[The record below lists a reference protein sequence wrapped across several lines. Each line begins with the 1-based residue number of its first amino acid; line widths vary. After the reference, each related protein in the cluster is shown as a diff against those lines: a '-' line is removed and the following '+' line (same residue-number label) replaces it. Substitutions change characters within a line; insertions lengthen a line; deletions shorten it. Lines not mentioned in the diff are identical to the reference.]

1 MSTKFKPILFST
13 AMVQA
18 ILEGRKTQTR
28 RVVKKQPKEKDYLPE
43 LLTDHFGNYLLSY
56 RKDRVFVEDKTI
68 KSLYGNVGD
77 VLWVRE
83 TWKPGAWRED
93 GRVAFDYLASTEL
106 KNTPW
111 VQFTNFDNY
120 YKKWTDEILK
130 NNSIPDEMGFHHWEP
145 GKSPLSWKP
154 SIFMPKDACRLFVK
168 IKSIRVEKLQDIS
181 EEDAISE
188 GVLKDVEFYPGDF
201 KTEMIYRDYTG
212 KTHGCKYARSS
223 YMTLWQKINGVDSWD
238 ENPYV
243 WTLEFERIEK
253 PKHFI

>member
-13 AMVQA
+13 TMVQA

-28 RVVKKQPKEKDYLPE
+28 RVVKRQPKEKDYLPE

-68 KSLYGNVGD
+68 KSIYGNVGD

-83 TWKPGAWRED
+83 TFAVIKSFETGLRYVVPKAGFE
-93 GRVAFDYLASTEL
+93 S
-106 KNTPW
+106 
-111 VQFTNFDNY
+111 
-120 YKKWTDEILK
+120 YKDKIIQDDKIK
-130 NNSIPDEMGFHHWEP
+130 
-145 GKSPLSWKP
+145 WKP
-154 SIFMPKDACRLFVK
+154 SLFMPKDACRLFIK

-201 KTEMIYRDYTG
+201 KKEMIYRDYTG
-212 KTHGCKYARSS
+212 KTNGCKDARSS
-223 YMTLWQKINGVDSWD
+223 YMTLWQKINGADSWD

-243 WTLEFERIEK
+243 WTLEFEIIEK
-253 PKHFI
+253 PKDFI